1 MSVDIE
7 STLRHLEH
15 EHRLEVLFAVESGS
29 RMWGF
34 ASPNSDYDVR
44 FVYRRR
50 PKHYLT
56 VTPKD
61 DPDLVLAEGDID
73 AVGWDIRKFL
83 RLVGGS
89 NPAAFEW
96 LTTDACYRRHPE
108 FYDRLGAMWEFF
120 SPFKLGHHYLSMARH
135 NYREHMRDGA
145 SPSVRLKKYLYITRP
160 LLCLH
165 WLNENNGSG
174 CMPPMKFDELLWG
187 VSDRNGVLAFCPR
200 ADLDALAA
208 AKRAGDELAE
218 GPAIPAINEFIDETF
233 RKGPEMIAT
242 LDKPNP
248 DFERL
253 DHVFR
258 DLIA

>member
-1 MSVDIE
+1 MSVNIE
-7 STLRHLEH
+7 STLRQIEIDNG
-15 EHRLEVLFAVESGS
+15 LEVLFAVESGS

-50 PKHYLT
+50 PKHYLA

-61 DPDLVLAEGDID
+61 DPDLVFAEGDID

-96 LTTDACYRRHPE
+96 LTAEIPYRRHAE
-108 FYDRLGAMWEFF
+108 FYDQLGAMWQFLN
-120 SPFKLGHHYLSMARH
+120 PFKLGHHYLSMARH
-135 NYREHMRDGA
+135 NYREHMRDGTA
-145 SPSVRLKKYLYITRP
+145 PSVRLKKYLYITRP

-165 WLNENNGSG
+165 WLHENNRSG
-174 CMPPMKFDELLWG
+174 LTPPMDFGKLLWG
-187 VSDRNGVLAFCPR
+187 VRAVCPR
-200 ADLDALAA
+200 AELEALAD

-218 GPAIPAINEFIDETF
+218 GPAHPAINDFIDETF
-233 RKGPEMIAT
+233 RKGPEMIAK
-242 LDKPNP
+242 LSEPNP
-248 DFERL
+248 DFKVL
-253 DHVFR
+253 DRVFQ

>member
-50 PKHYLT
+50 PKDYLT
-56 VTPKD
+56 VHPKD
-61 DPDLVLAEGDID
+61 DPDLVYVEGDID

-89 NPAAFEW
+89 NPSAFEW
-96 LTTDACYRRHPE
+96 LTVDIPYRRHPE
-108 FYDRLGAMWEFF
+108 FYDRLGTLWGFF
-120 SPFKLGHHYLSMARH
+120 NPFKLGHHYLSMARH
-135 NYREHMRDGA
+135 NYREHMRGGEA
-145 SPSVRLKKYLYITRP
+145 TTVRLKKYLYITRP

-165 WLNENNGSG
+165 FLHENARSG
-174 CMPPMKFDELLWG
+174 LMAPMDFSTLLWQ
-187 VSDRNGVLAFCPR
+187 VKAECPR
-200 ADLDALAA
+200 AELEALAE
-208 AKRAGDELAE
+208 AKRFGDELSEGPSHPAINDFIDRTFCE
-218 GPAIPAINEFIDETF
+218 GPA
-233 RKGPEMIAT
+233 MIAA
-242 LDKPNP
+242 LPQPNP
-248 DFERL
+248 DFAVL
-253 DHVFR
+253 DTVFR